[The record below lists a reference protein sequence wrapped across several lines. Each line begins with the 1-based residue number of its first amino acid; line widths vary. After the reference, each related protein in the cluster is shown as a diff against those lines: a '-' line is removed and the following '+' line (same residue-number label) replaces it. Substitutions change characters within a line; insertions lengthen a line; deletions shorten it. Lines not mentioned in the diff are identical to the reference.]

1 MNGVEIL
8 ASEQVVTKYGLS
20 GTAICTMLIV
30 FIIAIIIGIS
40 CFSIRKR
47 NWEDLLFCMFI
58 GACISLLIGS
68 VVQEETKVPLEY
80 KTQYKV
86 TISDEVLMNEFYD
99 KYEIVEQDG
108 KIFTVREKNDML
120 EE

>member
-1 MNGVEIL
+1 MTGVEIL

-20 GTAICTMLIV
+20 NYTIGIMVVIMFLAIGIGLYAGIMESDFENLFFC
-30 FIIAIIIGIS
+30 IILGIIIS
-40 CFSIRKR
+40 
-47 NWEDLLFCMFI
+47 LFVGGFI
-58 GACISLLIGS
+58 
-68 VVQEETKVPLEY
+68 QEATKVPLEY
-80 KTQYKV
+80 ETQYKV

-108 KIFTVREKNDML
+108 KIFTVREKNNML